1 MVYSEQGNGCAF
13 CVGCAIRL
21 DCDTCTCHM
30 HVVDRSL
37 SVAKISV
44 HLQIACT
51 IPLIFCKYAEI
62 SASVLL
68 QLNNYMQASM
78 GKSQLSHLGLLQIHY
93 DTFVDLVNVV
103 DCYVQLH
110 QLHCYQPAFINLPL
124 IYGPS
129 IYWEQE
135 LPHSN
140 ISVQDSDS
148 ASVTRN
154 LWQMLIDA
162 AHGEKVTAL
171 ARLLGDDKSRQLF
184 HAKLVFPI
192 HGIQKQLESGEPL
205 LHQMFHM
212 VSINLQTEISRFQHQ
227 VQS

>member
-1 MVYSEQGNGCAF
+1 MAFRHPWMAYNEQVNGGAF
-13 CVGCAIRL
+13 CVGCAIR
-21 DCDTCTCHM
+21 DCDTCHM
-30 HVVDRSL
+30 HIVDRSL

-51 IPLIFCKYAEI
+51 IPLIFYKYAKR

-129 IYWEQE
+129 TG
-135 LPHSN
+135 N
-140 ISVQDSDS
+140 
-148 ASVTRN
+148 TR
-154 LWQMLIDA
+154 
-162 AHGEKVTAL
+162 T
-171 ARLLGDDKSRQLF
+171 S
-184 HAKLVFPI
+184 P
-192 HGIQKQLESGEPL
+192 
-205 LHQMFHM
+205 
-212 VSINLQTEISRFQHQ
+212 FQYQ
-227 VQS
+227 CTGQ